1 MQNPFRLSLP
11 ALLLLT
17 ATFPG
22 LTCADAPAPPKAEQA
37 VSAEAFLDSLGLN
50 PSLPPDSGPRY
61 AAIKAKILALGIHH
75 VRAGLDGPHIADL
88 ARSGVKTMVV
98 VGMPYGPNNPATGQP
113 LGAPYNGTQADVDRI
128 RDTIKRINA
137 APGGP
142 AIDSVEASNEP
153 DIFWNT
159 WYNQTYGGEGYPNGS
174 NHFGRDLYATLKADP
189 ATRSLIVIGTSIGK
203 TPPPGQNP
211 EGNHGELA
219 AYRGLG
225 QRPSVPRQG
234 HHVLL
239 RHQLRYDCGS
249 EGHERAG
256 WLRVGRQRAVGQL

>member
-1 MQNPFRLSLP
+1 MNSCQADTRRAGHVTLPCLILLSVALP
-11 ALLLLT
+11 ALT
-17 ATFPG
+17 R
-22 LTCADAPAPPKAEQA
+22 ADAPAPPKAEQA
-37 VSAEAFLDSLGLN
+37 VAAEAFLDSFGLN

-61 AAIKAKILALGIHH
+61 AAIKAKILALGIRH
-75 VRAGLDGPHIADL
+75 VRAGLDSPHIADL
-88 ARSGVKTMVV
+88 ARSGIKVMVV

-113 LGAPYNGTQADVDRI
+113 LGPPYNGTQADVDHI

-174 NHFGRDLYATLKADP
+174 NHFGRDLYTTLKADP
-189 ATRSLIVIGTSIGK
+189 ATKKSHRHRHVHRQDPAAGSEPGGQSRGTG
-203 TPPPGQNP
+203 GV
-211 EGNHGELA
+211 
-219 AYRGLG
+219 RRLG
-225 QRPSVPRQG
+225 QRPPVPWQG

-239 RHQLRYDCGS
+239 RHL
-249 EGHERAG
+249 
-256 WLRVGRQRAVGQL
+256 L